1 MTICLRLI
9 IAILLAVV
17 PASRLRAQEG
27 SSALAAEY
35 VPGQT
40 LASISVWPARLAT
53 SQAMQLAPLE
63 VLTAAGLENV
73 GIDPLKIERID
84 LLIGMPGMMGPQ
96 FGALIQ
102 STEAFDLNDLSP
114 EMLDGNGVVDEN
126 GFEYVRLQGPQ
137 DLIVHSVDA
146 KTAIFGTKNFAKMM
160 RRNADPNNDIA
171 SVLAAI
177 QSRQDALAFV
187 SIASLRPLLAGFAEG
202 MPLPPPIV
210 GDLSTVIDATEL
222 LALRVQ
228 MSDEEKLQLVVSAK
242 TPADAEKVEAAMAN
256 LLSFARE
263 QITTEMKSNTPQ
275 DSPTGAA
282 MLAYIDRLG
291 VEILGMLKPKRSDA
305 RLIYEVKDFQDAS
318 VIGSLT
324 AMLLP
329 AIQASRVAAGRA
341 QRAQSAN
348 NLKQL
353 GLALHNFESAYK
365 TFPAT
370 AGLDDEGEP
379 MISWR
384 VAVLPFLG
392 EQELFN
398 EFNLEEPWDSEHN
411 LALLE
416 RMPEAYRHPKRET
429 KPGHTVYQALVG
441 EETLLRLKGP
451 TRLRDVA
458 DGLSNTA
465 MVVETQAERAVP
477 WTAPQ
482 DYEVN
487 MDDPSAG
494 LFVDGFCAF
503 LFGDASVQ
511 RLPDSI
517 DLDILKAIFTRA
529 GGEVVQLPD

>member
-1 MTICLRLI
+1 MTRCLRLI
-9 IAILLAVV
+9 LAILLAIV
-17 PASRLRAQEG
+17 PASRLCAQG
-27 SSALAAEY
+27 ATSALVAEY

-102 STEAFDLNDLSP
+102 STEAFDLNDLSA

-126 GFEYVRLQGPQ
+126 GFEYVRLRGPQ
-137 DLIVHSVDA
+137 ELIVHAVDA
-146 KTAIFGTKNFAKMM
+146 KTAILGTKNFAKMM

-177 QSRQDALAFV
+177 QSRQDALALV

-202 MPLPPPIV
+202 VPLPRPIV

-256 LLSFARE
+256 LLSFAHE
-263 QITTEMKSNTPQ
+263 QITSEMKSNTPQ

-341 QRAQSAN
+341 QSAN

-379 MISWR
+379 MVSWR

-392 EQELFN
+392 ENALFN

-416 RMPEAYRHPKRET
+416 RMPDVYRHPKRET

-441 EETLLRLKGP
+441 EETLLRLKEP
-451 TRLRDVA
+451 TRLRDVM
-458 DGLSNTA
+458 DGLRNTA
-465 MVVETQAERAVP
+465 MLVETQAERAIP

-503 LFGDASVQ
+503 LFGDGRVQ
-511 RLPDSI
+511 RLPDTI
-517 DLDILKAIFTRA
+517 DLEILKAIFTRA
-529 GGEVVQLPD
+529 GAEVVRLPD